1 MEPVSAYG
9 ILALLALLQVKHA
22 IGDGPLQTS
31 RMVHEKGFYG
41 LRGGLLHA
49 AVHGAGTL
57 LALLIFGLALLPALV
72 LAAAEAVVH
81 YHVDFFKESLARRN
95 GWTQDKPVFWWALMA
110 DQMTH
115 QLTYLAIAYAVIR
128 LAS

>member
-1 MEPVSAYG
+1 MGSVSAYG

-49 AVHGAGTL
+49 TVHDAGTL
-57 LALLIFGLALLPALV
+57 LALLVFGLALA

-81 YHVDFFKESLARRN
+81 YHVDFFKESLARRK

-110 DQMTH
+110 DQMIH
-115 QLTYLAIAYAVIR
+115 QLTYLAIAFAVIS

>member
-1 MEPVSAYG
+1 MESVSAYG

-31 RMVHEKGFYG
+31 RMVHEKGLYG
-41 LRGGLLHA
+41 KRGGLVHA
-49 AVHGAGTL
+49 AIHGTGTL
-57 LALLIFGLALLPALV
+57 LALLLFGLALLPALV

-95 GWTQDKPVFWWALMA
+95 GWTQDKAVFWWALMG
-110 DQMTH
+110 DQLMH
-115 QLTYLAIAYAVIR
+115 QLTYLAIAFAVIR
-128 LAS
+128 LAG

>member
-1 MEPVSAYG
+1 MGSVSAYG

-49 AVHGAGTL
+49 AVHDAGTL
-57 LALLIFGLALLPALV
+57 LALLVFGLALA

-81 YHVDFFKESLARRN
+81 YHVDFFKESLARRK

-110 DQMTH
+110 DQMIH
-115 QLTYLAIAYAVIR
+115 QLTYLAIAFAVIS

>member
-1 MEPVSAYG
+1 MGSVSAYG

-57 LALLIFGLALLPALV
+57 LALLVFGLALA

-81 YHVDFFKESLARRN
+81 YHVDFFKESLARRK

-110 DQMTH
+110 DQMIH
-115 QLTYLAIAYAVIR
+115 QLTYLAIAFAVIS